1 MRFLDKFKRKLHKSK
16 EKVCDNFVPAF
27 IRKKYSR
34 EDMKGL
40 NVITIG
46 LCLFMGMTSCKQQTA
61 QQPMV
66 STYPLMTLAPEDRT
80 LTVSYTAVI
89 EGKQDVEIRP
99 QVSGFVT
106 DVLVKEGAKVRKGE
120 TLFIIDTIPYAATY
134 QQAKAA
140 VATAEAQMATAR
152 LTLEGD
158 EELYREKVISDFQ
171 LQTTRNTYNTAVA
184 ALAQA
189 RAQEASAANN
199 LSFAKV
205 TSPVDGVAGMT
216 SVRVGALVSASMAE
230 PLINVTDNSQMYVYF
245 SLPEKE
251 VLGLTR
257 QYGSI
262 DKTLAAYPAVSLTLN
277 DGSLYENEGKIDV
290 ISRMVDKATGT
301 VSLRAVFSN
310 PDGRLMSGGSA
321 NINIPYTRTGVI
333 VIPQEATF
341 EIQDKIFT
349 YKVVDGKAAST
360 QIKVFKIN
368 NGREYIVEEGLNEGD
383 VIVAKGAGLLR
394 EGTPVAAAPSVDKAT
409 NEGE

>member
-1 MRFLDKFKRKLHKSK
+1 
-16 EKVCDNFVPAF
+16 
-27 IRKKYSR
+27 
-34 EDMKGL
+34 MKGL
-40 NVITIG
+40 NIITIG
-46 LCLFMGMTSCKQQTA
+46 LCLLMGMNSCKQQAT
-61 QQPMV
+61 QQPTA
-66 STYPLMTLAPEDRT
+66 STYPLITLAPEDRT
-80 LTVSYTAVI
+80 LTVSYTSVI

-120 TLFIIDTIPYAATY
+120 PLFIIDTIPYAATY
-134 QQAKAA
+134 RQAKAA

-158 EELYREKVISDFQ
+158 EELYKEKVISDFQ
-171 LQTTRNTYNTAVA
+171 LQTTRNNYNTAVA

-189 RAQEASAANN
+189 KAQEASAANN
-199 LSFAKV
+199 LSFARV
-205 TSPVDGVAGMT
+205 TSPVNGVAGMT

-262 DKTLAAYPAVSLTLN
+262 DKTIAAYPAVSLTLN
-277 DGSLYENEGKIDV
+277 DGSLYEHEGRIDV
-290 ISRMVDKATGT
+290 ISRIVDKATGT
-301 VSLRAVFSN
+301 VSLRAVFDN

-321 NINIPYTRTGVI
+321 NINIPYTRTGVL

-349 YKVVDGKAAST
+349 YRVIDGKAAST

-368 NGREYIVEEGLNEGD
+368 NGKEYIVEEGLNEGD
-383 VIVAKGAGLLR
+383 VIVARGAGLLR
-394 EGTPVAAAPSVDKAT
+394 EGTPVAAATANDGAT
-409 NEGE
+409 KQGE

>member
-1 MRFLDKFKRKLHKSK
+1 
-16 EKVCDNFVPAF
+16 
-27 IRKKYSR
+27 
-34 EDMKGL
+34 MKGL
-40 NVITIG
+40 NVILIG

-61 QQPMV
+61 KQPTA
-66 STYPLMTLAPEDRT
+66 STYPLITLAPEDRT

-89 EGKQDVEIRP
+89 EGRQDVEIRP

-120 TLFIIDTIPYAATY
+120 TLFIIDTIPYAAAY

-140 VATAEAQMATAR
+140 VATAEAQMATAS

-158 EELYREKVISDFQ
+158 EELYKEKVISDFQ
-171 LQTTRNTYNTAVA
+171 LQTTRNSYNTAVA

-205 TSPVDGVAGMT
+205 TSPVNGVAGMT
-216 SVRVGALVSASMAE
+216 SVRVGALVSASMTE

-251 VLGLTR
+251 VLALTR

-277 DGSLYENEGKIDV
+277 DGSQYEHAGKIDV
-290 ISRMVDKATGT
+290 ISRIVDKATGT

-310 PDGRLMSGGSA
+310 PDGMMMSGGSA
-321 NINIPYTRTGVI
+321 RINIPYYRNDVI

-349 YKVVDGKAAST
+349 YRVVDGKAVST

-368 NGREYIVEEGLNEGD
+368 DGKEYIVEEGLKEGD
-383 VIVAKGAGLLR
+383 VIVARGAGLLR
-394 EGTPVAAAPSVDKAT
+394 EGTLIAAAAGDGAT
-409 NEGE
+409 KEEE

>member
-1 MRFLDKFKRKLHKSK
+1 
-16 EKVCDNFVPAF
+16 
-27 IRKKYSR
+27 
-34 EDMKGL
+34 MKGL

-46 LCLFMGMTSCKQQTA
+46 LCLFLGMVSCKQQPA
-61 QQPMV
+61 QQPTAG
-66 STYPLMTLAPEDRT
+66 TYPLITLAPENRT

-106 DVLVKEGAKVRKGE
+106 DVLVKEGAKVRKGQ

-140 VATAEAQMATAR
+140 VATAEAQMATAK

-158 EELYREKVISDFQ
+158 EELYKEKVISDFQ
-171 LQTTRNTYNTAVA
+171 LQTTRNNYNTAVA

-205 TSPVDGVAGMT
+205 SSPVNGVAGMT

-262 DKTLAAYPAVSLTLN
+262 DKTVAAYPEVSLTLN
-277 DGSLYENEGKIDV
+277 DGSTYGSKGSIDV
-290 ISRMVDKATGT
+290 ISRIVDKATGT
-301 VSLRAVFSN
+301 VRLRAIFPN
-310 PDGRLMSGGSA
+310 PDGLLMSGGSC
-321 NINIPYTRTGVI
+321 NINIPYDRSGVI

-341 EIQDKIFT
+341 EVQDKIFT
-349 YKVVDGKAAST
+349 YKVVDGKAVST

-368 NGREYIVEEGLNEGD
+368 NGKEYIVEEGLGEGD
-383 VIVAKGAGLLR
+383 VIVARGAGLLR
-394 EGTPVAAAPSVDKAT
+394 EGTPVAAAAAGTMTEAADAASGAEAT

>member
-61 QQPMV
+61 QQPMA

-262 DKTLAAYPAVSLTLN
+262 DKTLAAYQAVSLTLN

>member
-1 MRFLDKFKRKLHKSK
+1 
-16 EKVCDNFVPAF
+16 
-27 IRKKYSR
+27 
-34 EDMKGL
+34 MKGL
-40 NVITIG
+40 NVILIG

-61 QQPMV
+61 KQPTA
-66 STYPLMTLAPEDRT
+66 STYPLITLAPEDRT

-89 EGKQDVEIRP
+89 EGRQDVEIRP

-120 TLFIIDTIPYAATY
+120 TLFIIDTIPYAAAY

-140 VATAEAQMATAR
+140 VATAEAQMATAS

-158 EELYREKVISDFQ
+158 EELYKEKVISDFQ
-171 LQTTRNTYNTAVA
+171 LQTTRNSYNTAVA

-205 TSPVDGVAGMT
+205 TSPVNGVAGMT

-251 VLGLTR
+251 VLALTR

-277 DGSLYENEGKIDV
+277 DGSQYEHAGKIDV
-290 ISRMVDKATGT
+290 ISRIVDKATGT

-310 PDGRLMSGGSA
+310 PDGMMMSGGSA
-321 NINIPYTRTGVI
+321 RINIPYYRNDVI

-349 YKVVDGKAAST
+349 YRVVDGKAVST

-368 NGREYIVEEGLNEGD
+368 DGKEYIVEEGLEEGD
-383 VIVAKGAGLLR
+383 VIVARGAGLLR
-394 EGTPVAAAPSVDKAT
+394 EGTLIAAAAGDGAT
-409 NEGE
+409 KEGE

>member
-1 MRFLDKFKRKLHKSK
+1 
-16 EKVCDNFVPAF
+16 
-27 IRKKYSR
+27 
-34 EDMKGL
+34 MKGL
-40 NVITIG
+40 NVILIG

-61 QQPMV
+61 KQPTA
-66 STYPLMTLAPEDRT
+66 STYPLITLAPEDRT

-89 EGKQDVEIRP
+89 EGRQDVEIRP

-120 TLFIIDTIPYAATY
+120 TLFIIDTIPYAAAY

-140 VATAEAQMATAR
+140 VATAEAQMATAS

-158 EELYREKVISDFQ
+158 EELYKEKVISDFQ
-171 LQTTRNTYNTAVA
+171 LQTTRNSYNTAVA

-189 RAQEASAANN
+189 KAQEASAANN

-205 TSPVDGVAGMT
+205 TSPVNGVAGMT
-216 SVRVGALVSASMAE
+216 SVRVGALVSASMTE

-251 VLGLTR
+251 VLALTR

-277 DGSLYENEGKIDV
+277 DGSQYEHAGKIDV
-290 ISRMVDKATGT
+290 ISRIVDKATGT

-310 PDGRLMSGGSA
+310 PDGMMMSGGSA
-321 NINIPYTRTGVI
+321 RINIPYYRNDVI

-349 YKVVDGKAAST
+349 YRVVDGKAVST

-368 NGREYIVEEGLNEGD
+368 DGKEYIVEEGLKEGD
-383 VIVAKGAGLLR
+383 VIVARGAGLLR
-394 EGTPVAAAPSVDKAT
+394 EGTLIAAAAGDGAT
-409 NEGE
+409 KEGE

>member
-61 QQPMV
+61 QQPMA

-360 QIKVFKIN
+360 QIR
-368 NGREYIVEEGLNEGD
+368 GRCDSSE
-383 VIVAKGAGLLR
+383 R
-394 EGTPVAAAPSVDKAT
+394 RRPSQGRHSCCGSAVS
-409 NEGE
+409 

>member
-61 QQPMV
+61 QQPMA

-383 VIVAKGAGLLR
+383 VIVAKGAGLLW

>member
-1 MRFLDKFKRKLHKSK
+1 
-16 EKVCDNFVPAF
+16 
-27 IRKKYSR
+27 
-34 EDMKGL
+34 MKGL
-40 NVITIG
+40 NVILIG

-61 QQPMV
+61 KQPTA
-66 STYPLMTLAPEDRT
+66 STYPLITLAPEDRT

-89 EGKQDVEIRP
+89 EGRQDVEIRP

-120 TLFIIDTIPYAATY
+120 TLFIIDTIPYAAAY

-140 VATAEAQMATAR
+140 VATAEAQMATAS

-158 EELYREKVISDFQ
+158 EELYKEKVISDFQ
-171 LQTTRNTYNTAVA
+171 LQTTRNSYNTAVA

-205 TSPVDGVAGMT
+205 TSPVNGVAGMT
-216 SVRVGALVSASMAE
+216 SVRVGALVSASMTE

-251 VLGLTR
+251 VLALTR

-277 DGSLYENEGKIDV
+277 DGSQYEHAGKIDV
-290 ISRMVDKATGT
+290 ISRIVDKATGT

-310 PDGRLMSGGSA
+310 PDGMMMSGGSA
-321 NINIPYTRTGVI
+321 RINIPYYRNDVI

-349 YKVVDGKAAST
+349 YRVVDGKAVST

-368 NGREYIVEEGLNEGD
+368 DGKEYIVEEGLKEGD
-383 VIVAKGAGLLR
+383 VIVARGAGLLR
-394 EGTPVAAAPSVDKAT
+394 EGTLIAAAAGDGAT
-409 NEGE
+409 KEGE

>member
-1 MRFLDKFKRKLHKSK
+1 MRFLDKFKRKSHKSK

-61 QQPMV
+61 QQPMA

>member
-1 MRFLDKFKRKLHKSK
+1 
-16 EKVCDNFVPAF
+16 
-27 IRKKYSR
+27 
-34 EDMKGL
+34 MKGL
-40 NVITIG
+40 NVILIG

-61 QQPMV
+61 KQPTA
-66 STYPLMTLAPEDRT
+66 STYPLITLAPEDRT

-89 EGKQDVEIRP
+89 EGRQDVEIRP

-120 TLFIIDTIPYAATY
+120 TLFIIDTIPYAAAY

-140 VATAEAQMATAR
+140 VATAEAQMATAS

-158 EELYREKVISDFQ
+158 EELYKEKVISDFQ
-171 LQTTRNTYNTAVA
+171 LQTTRNSYNTAVA

-205 TSPVDGVAGMT
+205 TSPVNGVAGMT
-216 SVRVGALVSASMAE
+216 SVRVGALVSASMTE

-251 VLGLTR
+251 VLALTR

-277 DGSLYENEGKIDV
+277 DGSQYEHAGKIDV
-290 ISRMVDKATGT
+290 ISRIVDKATGT

-310 PDGRLMSGGSA
+310 PDGMMMSGGSA
-321 NINIPYTRTGVI
+321 RINIPYYRNDVI

-349 YKVVDGKAAST
+349 YRVVDGKAVST

-368 NGREYIVEEGLNEGD
+368 DGKEYIVEEGLEEGD
-383 VIVAKGAGLLR
+383 VIVARGAGLLR
-394 EGTPVAAAPSVDKAT
+394 EGTLIAAAAGDGAT
-409 NEGE
+409 TEGE

>member
-1 MRFLDKFKRKLHKSK
+1 
-16 EKVCDNFVPAF
+16 
-27 IRKKYSR
+27 
-34 EDMKGL
+34 MKGL
-40 NVITIG
+40 NVILIG

-61 QQPMV
+61 KQPTA
-66 STYPLMTLAPEDRT
+66 STYPLITLAPEDRT

-89 EGKQDVEIRP
+89 EGRQDVEIRP

-120 TLFIIDTIPYAATY
+120 TLFIIDTIPYAAAY

-140 VATAEAQMATAR
+140 VATAEAQMATAS

-158 EELYREKVISDFQ
+158 EELYKEKVISDFQ
-171 LQTTRNTYNTAVA
+171 LQTTRNSYNTAVA

-205 TSPVDGVAGMT
+205 TSPVNGVAGMT

-251 VLGLTR
+251 VLALTR

-277 DGSLYENEGKIDV
+277 DGSQYEHAGKIDV
-290 ISRMVDKATGT
+290 ISRIVDKATGT

-310 PDGRLMSGGSA
+310 PDGMMMSGGSA
-321 NINIPYTRTGVI
+321 RINIPYYRNDVI

-349 YKVVDGKAAST
+349 YRVVGGKAVST

-368 NGREYIVEEGLNEGD
+368 DGKEYIVEEGLEEGD
-383 VIVAKGAGLLR
+383 VIVARGAGLLR
-394 EGTPVAAAPSVDKAT
+394 EGTLIAAAAGDGAT
-409 NEGE
+409 KEGE

>member
-27 IRKKYSR
+27 IWKKYSR

-61 QQPMV
+61 QQPMA

-277 DGSLYENEGKIDV
+277 AGSVYEEEGEIDV

>member
-1 MRFLDKFKRKLHKSK
+1 
-16 EKVCDNFVPAF
+16 
-27 IRKKYSR
+27 
-34 EDMKGL
+34 MKGL
-40 NVITIG
+40 NVILIG

-61 QQPMV
+61 KQPTA
-66 STYPLMTLAPEDRT
+66 STYPLITLAPEDRT

-89 EGKQDVEIRP
+89 EGRQDVEIRP

-120 TLFIIDTIPYAATY
+120 TLFIIDTIPYAAAY

-140 VATAEAQMATAR
+140 VATAEAQMATAS

-158 EELYREKVISDFQ
+158 EELYKEKVISDFQ
-171 LQTTRNTYNTAVA
+171 LQTTRNSYNTAVA

-205 TSPVDGVAGMT
+205 TSPVNGVAGMT

-251 VLGLTR
+251 VLALTR

-262 DKTLAAYPAVSLTLN
+262 DKTLAAYPAVTLTLN
-277 DGSLYENEGKIDV
+277 DGSQYEHAGKIDV
-290 ISRMVDKATGT
+290 ISRIVDKATGT

-310 PDGRLMSGGSA
+310 PDGMMMSGGSA
-321 NINIPYTRTGVI
+321 RINIPYYRNDVI

-349 YKVVDGKAAST
+349 YRVVDGKAVST

-368 NGREYIVEEGLNEGD
+368 DGKEYIVESGLEAGD
-383 VIVAKGAGLLR
+383 VIVATGAGLLR
-394 EGTPVAAAPSVDKAT
+394 EGTYVTDASKTAQDTAAEENAGEK
-409 NEGE
+409 EGE

>member
-1 MRFLDKFKRKLHKSK
+1 
-16 EKVCDNFVPAF
+16 
-27 IRKKYSR
+27 
-34 EDMKGL
+34 MKGL

-46 LCLFMGMTSCKQQTA
+46 LCLLMGMNSCKQQAT
-61 QQPMV
+61 QQPTA
-66 STYPLMTLAPEDRT
+66 STYPLITLAPEDRT
-80 LTVSYTAVI
+80 LTVSYTSVI

-120 TLFIIDTIPYAATY
+120 PLFIIDTIPYAATY
-134 QQAKAA
+134 RQAKAA

-158 EELYREKVISDFQ
+158 EELYKEKVISDFQ
-171 LQTTRNTYNTAVA
+171 LQTTRNNYNTAVA

-189 RAQEASAANN
+189 KAQEASAANN
-199 LSFAKV
+199 LSFARV
-205 TSPVDGVAGMT
+205 TSPVNGVAGMT

-262 DKTLAAYPAVSLTLN
+262 DKTIAAYPAVSLTLN
-277 DGSLYENEGKIDV
+277 DGSLYEHEGRIDV
-290 ISRMVDKATGT
+290 ISRIVDKATGT
-301 VSLRAVFSN
+301 VSLRAVFDN

-321 NINIPYTRTGVI
+321 NINIPYTRTGVL

-349 YKVVDGKAAST
+349 YRVIDGKAAST

-368 NGREYIVEEGLNEGD
+368 NGKEYIVEEGLNEGD
-383 VIVAKGAGLLR
+383 VIVARGAGLLR
-394 EGTPVAAAPSVDKAT
+394 EGTPVAAATANDGAT
-409 NEGE
+409 KQGE

>member
-1 MRFLDKFKRKLHKSK
+1 
-16 EKVCDNFVPAF
+16 
-27 IRKKYSR
+27 
-34 EDMKGL
+34 MKGL
-40 NVITIG
+40 NVILIG

-61 QQPMV
+61 KQPTA
-66 STYPLMTLAPEDRT
+66 STYPLITLAPEDRT

-89 EGKQDVEIRP
+89 EGRQDVEIRP

-120 TLFIIDTIPYAATY
+120 TLFIIDTIPYAAAY

-140 VATAEAQMATAR
+140 VATAEAQMATAS

-158 EELYREKVISDFQ
+158 EELYKEKVISDFQ
-171 LQTTRNTYNTAVA
+171 LQTTRNSYNTAVA

-205 TSPVDGVAGMT
+205 TSPVNGVAGMT
-216 SVRVGALVSASMAE
+216 SVRVGALVSASMTE

-251 VLGLTR
+251 VLALTR

-277 DGSLYENEGKIDV
+277 DGSQYEHAGKIDV
-290 ISRMVDKATGT
+290 ISRIVDKATGT

-310 PDGRLMSGGSA
+310 PDGMMMSGGSA
-321 NINIPYTRTGVI
+321 RINIPYYRNDVI

-349 YKVVDGKAAST
+349 YRVVDGKAVST

-368 NGREYIVEEGLNEGD
+368 DGKEYIVEEGLEEGD
-383 VIVAKGAGLLR
+383 VIVARGAGLLR
-394 EGTPVAAAPSVDKAT
+394 EGTLIAAAAGDGAT
-409 NEGE
+409 KEGE